1 MLDFKYFEPLSSQ
14 EVCSLL
20 NEYPGSAAVLA
31 GGTDLLN
38 QLHKGKCKAQ
48 VVIQLKKVKELSNRV
63 QADDEGIT
71 IGALATLSD
80 VVDHAAVQQRFAAI
94 AEGALQVGSK
104 QIRNKAT
111 LVGNICNAS
120 PAADTVPALLLYDA
134 VIQYVGAD
142 GIRNQVPLASF
153 IKGPGST
160 ILKQDEFIESVFVP
174 YSRALSASTY
184 IKLARREGVDLAIV
198 GVAAYADV
206 LGNVRI
212 ALGAV
217 GPVAFRA
224 HRAEKTLSN
233 SNLQLTEEHI
243 AAGAYEAVMQAR
255 PISDL
260 RATREYRL
268 AMVDALTRQA
278 VKKAICS
285 AEALKG

>member
-1 MLDFKYFEPLSSQ
+1 MLDFKYFQPLSSQ

-20 NEYPGSAAVLA
+20 SQHPGSVAMLA

-38 QLHKGKCKAQ
+38 QLHKGKCTAQ
-48 VVIQLKKVKELSNRV
+48 AVIQLKKVKDLSNRV
-63 QADDEGIT
+63 QVEAEGIT
-71 IGALATLSD
+71 IGALTTLGD
-80 VVDHAAVQQRFAAI
+80 VAGHEVVQKRFAAL
-94 AEGALQVGSK
+94 AAGALQVGSK

-134 VIQYVGAD
+134 VINYVGAG
-142 GIRNQVPLASF
+142 GIKNQVPLATF

-160 ILKQDEFIESVFVP
+160 ILKQDEFVESVFVS
-174 YSRALSASTY
+174 YSPVLSASTY
-184 IKLARREGVDLAIV
+184 SKLARREGVDLAIV

-224 HRAEKTLSN
+224 HRAEKIFSHPA
-233 SNLQLTEEHI
+233 LQLTDEQI
-243 AAGAYEAVMQAR
+243 AAGAYEAVMQAK

-268 AMVDALTRQA
+268 AMVDALTRQT
-278 VKKAICS
+278 VREVVCS
-285 AEALKG
+285 AAALKG

>member
-1 MLDFKYFEPLSSQ
+1 MLDFKYFAPLSSQ
-14 EVCSLL
+14 EVRSLL
-20 NEYPGSAAVLA
+20 SQNGGSAALLA

-48 VVIQLKKVKELSNRV
+48 AVIQLKKVKELSGQV
-63 QADDEGIT
+63 TVEAEGVT

-80 VVDHAAVQQRFAAI
+80 VAGHEAVQKRFAAL
-94 AEGALQVGSK
+94 AAGALQVGSR

-134 VIQYVGAD
+134 VINVVGAD
-142 GIRNQVPLASF
+142 GTKNRVPLASF

-160 ILKQDEFIESVFVP
+160 ILKPAEFVESVFVP
-174 YSRALSASTY
+174 YSPVLSASAY
-184 IKLARREGVDLAIV
+184 SKLARREGVDLAIV

-224 HRAEKTLSN
+224 HRAEKVLSC
-233 SNLQLTEEHI
+233 SNLQLTDEQL
-243 AAGAYEAVMQAR
+243 AAGAYEAVMQAK

-268 AMVDALTRQA
+268 AMVDALTRQT
-278 VKKAICS
+278 VREVVCS
-285 AEALKG
+285 AAALKG